1 MPGAV
6 PRTSTYAL
14 TNVTLP
20 YALNIANKG
29 VVNAVR
35 GDRSLLAGV
44 NTYKGCLTSEA
55 VAVSQG
61 REHTPIDR
69 LL

>member
-20 YALNIANKG
+20 YALTIANKG
-29 VVNAVR
+29 VVQAVR
-35 GDRSLLAGV
+35 EDNSLRAGV
-44 NTYKGCLTSEA
+44 NAYKGRLTSEA

-61 REHTPIDR
+61 RDHISLDR